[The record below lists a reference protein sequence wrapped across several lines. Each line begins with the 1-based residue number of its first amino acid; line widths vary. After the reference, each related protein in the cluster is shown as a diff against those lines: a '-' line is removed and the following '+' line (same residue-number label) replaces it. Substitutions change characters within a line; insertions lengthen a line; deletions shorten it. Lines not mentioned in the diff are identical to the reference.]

1 MLERGTVV
9 DAAIIDYAMP
19 EMNGV
24 DLGEH
29 LRRLQPDLP
38 ILFITSFTEPLGLRG
53 ANAVGA
59 VLQKPFKAA
68 DLAAKLARITARDL
82 EAGMTERRPIRV

>member
-1 MLERGTVV
+1 
-9 DAAIIDYAMP
+9 MP

-38 ILFITSFTEPLGLRG
+38 ILFTSFTEPLGLRG
-53 ANAVGA
+53 ANAVSA

-82 EAGMTERRPIRV
+82 AGRDD